1 MEDRNSVVLVL
12 VVVGILSL
20 VLMFRA
26 CSNPKMT
33 IMEKPF
39 TPKVS
44 TPNGKKPV
52 TKPRTYTSTPFGSSQ
67 TSKEVTEAKE
77 VAAKLKEV
85 NDKAG
90 VECLN
95 KMLHDPSV
103 ATLTREIYRMRN
115 IPSMADGYALL
126 FKGNLSEA
134 RDQFIKGFEDPEST
148 PPVRY
153 VACQYLMSISRQL
166 KDPDGYFKWGKEMGK
181 LLDKEDL
188 SCIDQKKSK
197 LFLDRITE
205 KEILFKAR
213 NDRSLQEKIIDFYM
227 TQMASELQTDQIR
240 ATVRDQVLNDIK
252 RVEKEVL
259 G

>member
-1 MEDRNSVVLVL
+1 
-12 VVVGILSL
+12 
-20 VLMFRA
+20 
-26 CSNPKMT
+26 
-33 IMEKPF
+33 
-39 TPKVS
+39 
-44 TPNGKKPV
+44 
-52 TKPRTYTSTPFGSSQ
+52 
-67 TSKEVTEAKE
+67 
-77 VAAKLKEV
+77 
-85 NDKAG
+85 
-90 VECLN
+90 
-95 KMLHDPSV
+95 
-103 ATLTREIYRMRN
+103 
-115 IPSMADGYALL
+115 MADGYALL

-227 TQMASELQTDQIR
+227 AQMASELQTDQIR

>member
-1 MEDRNSVVLVL
+1 M
-12 VVVGILSL
+12 VGILSL

-52 TKPRTYTSTPFGSSQ
+52 TKPRTYTSTPFSSSQ

-90 VECLN
+90 VEWLN

-115 IPSMADGYALL
+115 IPCHGRWICPAFQG
-126 FKGNLSEA
+126 
-134 RDQFIKGFEDPEST
+134 
-148 PPVRY
+148 
-153 VACQYLMSISRQL
+153 
-166 KDPDGYFKWGKEMGK
+166 
-181 LLDKEDL
+181 
-188 SCIDQKKSK
+188 
-197 LFLDRITE
+197 
-205 KEILFKAR
+205 
-213 NDRSLQEKIIDFYM
+213 
-227 TQMASELQTDQIR
+227 
-240 ATVRDQVLNDIK
+240 
-252 RVEKEVL
+252 
-259 G
+259 